1 MERETISA
9 VHFMSTTILINRL
22 GFQETSFC
30 LAIATLREFRS
41 YLWESQ
47 AASRDLASGVRNN
60 NASPNVGCVRVRN
73 IKRQTNCL
81 TVNLK
86 DGAESCFDTP
96 FRPWPGITV
105 TGISCYPQEFT
116 KLCLTFSVFRCSV

>member
-1 MERETISA
+1 
-9 VHFMSTTILINRL
+9 MSTTILINRL

-60 NASPNVGCVRVRN
+60 NASPNVRCVRVRH
-73 IKRQTNCL
+73 IKCQTEL
-81 TVNLK
+81 
-86 DGAESCFDTP
+86 P
-96 FRPWPGITV
+96 
-105 TGISCYPQEFT
+105 
-116 KLCLTFSVFRCSV
+116 